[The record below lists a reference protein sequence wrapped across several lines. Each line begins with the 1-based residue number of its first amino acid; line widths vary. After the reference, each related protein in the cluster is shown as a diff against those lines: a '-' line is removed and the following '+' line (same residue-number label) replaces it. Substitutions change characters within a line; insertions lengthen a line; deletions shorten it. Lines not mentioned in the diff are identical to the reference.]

1 MTDPSWGQSPQH
13 QNPQNQY
20 PQGQQP
26 QGQYPQSQY
35 PQNQPPQNQWSPESS
50 TGQAHPNAGVNQGWG
65 QPSASQPSASQ
76 PSASQPSASQPQGWG
91 QQPASSGHLGQPA
104 AAGQFGQPASS
115 GQFGQPAA
123 AGQFGQPAAGQFGQ
137 QPAAQKPVFEVPG
150 SPSQDGLGAI
160 LRWGALAASV
170 VMFFSAFMPW
180 VKIDQMNVSASGTD
194 GDGWFVLLAGLVA
207 AAFVFLNVGSKPGVV
222 RNAVFVAMGA
232 IAALVSLVAFGNIG
246 DVSEDFLGTTLTA
259 SPGAGLIFG
268 FIASLAL
275 IGIGVVGLVKKA

>member
-1 MTDPSWGQSPQH
+1 MSDQSWGQSPQH

-20 PQGQQP
+20 PQGQYP

-76 PSASQPSASQPQGWG
+76 PSASQPQGWG
-91 QQPASSGHLGQPA
+91 QQPAA
-104 AAGQFGQPASS
+104 A

>member
-1 MTDPSWGQSPQH
+1 MSDQSWGQSPQNQH
-13 QNPQNQY
+13 PQQPQNQW
-20 PQGQQP
+20 
-26 QGQYPQSQY
+26 S
-35 PQNQPPQNQWSPESS
+35 QNQQPQNQWSPEPSS
-50 TGQAHPNAGVNQGWG
+50 GQAHPNVSASQGWGQG
-65 QPSASQPSASQ
+65 QPSASQPSASQPSGSQPSAQGWGQTSASQ

-91 QQPASSGHLGQPA
+91 QQPA
-104 AAGQFGQPASS
+104 AAGQFGQPAGP
-115 GQFGQPAA
+115 GQFGQPV
-123 AGQFGQPAAGQFGQ
+123 G
-137 QPAAQKPVFEVPG
+137 QKPVFEVPG

-160 LRWGALAASV
+160 LRWGALGASV

-207 AAFVFLNVGSKPGVV
+207 AAFVFLNVGSKPGLV
-222 RNAVFVAMGA
+222 RNIVFVAMGA

-275 IGIGVVGLVKKA
+275 IGVGVVGLVKKA

>member
-1 MTDPSWGQSPQH
+1 MSDQSWGQSPQNQH
-13 QNPQNQY
+13 PQNQY

-35 PQNQPPQNQWSPESS
+35 PQNQWSQNQQPQNQWSPEPSS
-50 TGQAHPNAGVNQGWG
+50 GQAHPDVNASQGWG
-65 QPSASQPSASQ
+65 QPSASQ

-91 QQPASSGHLGQPA
+91 QQPAA
-104 AAGQFGQPASS
+104 A

-123 AGQFGQPAAGQFGQ
+123 AGQFGQPAAAGQFGPPAAGQFGQ